1 MMTTI
6 ITFIIVFGILVIVHE
21 FGHFYF
27 AKKAGVRVREFAI
40 GMGPKLFQTRRNG
53 TTYTI
58 RVLPVGGYVRMAGRA
73 EAEEETIRPGMTI
86 VVVQQ
91 DGVVTRLNLSDQTE
105 LVGGRALTVNRVDL
119 VDDMF
124 VEGYWADDDQTLV
137 KLPVDHEA
145 SVIEADGT
153 EVLVAPR
160 DTHFESAKLWQRA
173 LINFAGPMNN
183 FILTVVLFM
192 GLAFA
197 MPGVTTTTLQDVAQ
211 NSPAA
216 TAGLKKGD
224 TIEKINGVKMSS
236 WQKMQ
241 TTIQALPKEKTT
253 VTYERNGQSKTTK
266 LTPKAV
272 KNGGMLVGQIGVTPT
287 TTKAFVPRVQYA
299 FRATGQA
306 MTQIFR
312 AIQNL
317 IQGFSLNKLGGPV
330 AIYKNTEQVSSYGF
344 LAIVSF
350 TALLSVNLGMMNL
363 LPIPGL
369 DGGKLLLN
377 AVEAVVRRPL
387 PERVETAVTLAGVAF
402 LFVLMIAVTGNDII
416 RYFFK

>member
-1 MMTTI
+1 MKTI
-6 ITFIIVFGILVIVHE
+6 ITFIIVFGVLVLVHE

-40 GMGPKLFQTRRNG
+40 GMGPKLLQTRRNG

-58 RVLPVGGYVRMAGRA
+58 RILPVGGYVRMAGRA
-73 EAEEETIRPGMTI
+73 EAEESSIVPGMTV
-86 VVVQQ
+86 VVVQE
-91 DGVVTRLNLSDQTE
+91 DGVITRLNLSEQTE
-105 LVGGRALTVNRVDL
+105 LVGGRALLVNRVDL
-119 VDDMF
+119 VDGMF
-124 VEGYWADDDQTLV
+124 IEGYWPEDDQTLV
-137 KLPVDHEA
+137 KLPVDHDA

-183 FILTVVLFM
+183 FLLTVILFM

-197 MPGVTTTTLQDVAQ
+197 MPGVTTTTLQQ
-211 NSPAA
+211 ITPHSPAA
-216 TAGLKKGD
+216 MAGLKKGD
-224 TIEKINGVKMSS
+224 TIKQIDGANVSS

-241 TTIQALPKEKTT
+241 TTIQGLPKEK
-253 VTYERNGQSKTTK
+253 VQLTYERDGKQRRTT
-266 LTPKAV
+266 LVPAAV
-272 KNGGMLVGQIGVTPT
+272 KNGGMTIGQIGVTPAT
-287 TTKAFVPRVQYA
+287 TTAFVPRVKYA
-299 FRATGQA
+299 FQATGQA

-312 AIQNL
+312 AIENL
-317 IQGFSLNKLGGPV
+317 VQGFSLNKLGGPV
-330 AIYKNTEQVSSYGF
+330 AIYKSTETVSAFGI
-344 LAIVSF
+344 LAVISF
-350 TALLSVNLGMMNL
+350 MALLSVNLGMMNL

-377 AVEAVVRRPL
+377 AVEAVIRRPV
-387 PERVETAVTLAGVAF
+387 PEKIETVVTLAGIAV
-402 LFVLMIAVTGNDII
+402 LFVLMIAVTGNDIL

>member
-1 MMTTI
+1 MTTI

-287 TTKAFVPRVQYA
+287 TTKAFVPRVHYA

>member
-1 MMTTI
+1 MTTI

-124 VEGYWADDDQTLV
+124 VEGYWADDDQMLV

>member
-1 MMTTI
+1 MTTI

-299 FRATGQA
+299 FRAAGQA

-387 PERVETAVTLAGVAF
+387 PEWVETAVTLAGVAF

>member
-1 MMTTI
+1 MTTI

-53 TTYTI
+53 TTYTV

-91 DGVVTRLNLSDQTE
+91 DDVVTRLNVSDQTE
-105 LVGGRALTVNRVDL
+105 LVGGRTLTVNRVDL

-124 VEGYWADDDQTLV
+124 VEGYWSDDDQTLV

-160 DTHFESAKLWQRA
+160 DMHFESAKLWQRA

-216 TAGLKKGD
+216 TADLKKGD

-253 VTYERNGQSKTTK
+253 VTYERNGQLKTTT
-266 LTPKAV
+266 LTPEAV

-287 TTKAFVPRVQYA
+287 TTKAFMPRVQYA

-350 TALLSVNLGMMNL
+350 MAMLSVNLGMMNL

>member
-1 MMTTI
+1 MTTI

-253 VTYERNGQSKTTK
+253 VTYERNGQSKTTT

-272 KNGGMLVGQIGVTPT
+272 KNDGMLVGQIGVTPT

>member
-1 MMTTI
+1 MTTI

-224 TIEKINGVKMSS
+224 TIEKIDGVKMSS

>member
-1 MMTTI
+1 MTTI

-299 FRATGQA
+299 FRAAGQA

>member
-1 MMTTI
+1 MTTI

-58 RVLPVGGYVRMAGRA
+58 RVLPAGGYVRMAGRA

-91 DGVVTRLNLSDQTE
+91 DGVVTRLNMSDQTE

-253 VTYERNGQSKTTK
+253 VTYERNGQLKTTT

-287 TTKAFVPRVQYA
+287 TTKAFMPRVQYA